1 MISEGTPSDQAV
13 TAKYMG
19 NKTVTRDGV
28 EWQYFEEGEFRE
40 IREEVREYQWVTK
53 K

>member
-1 MISEGTPSDQAV
+1 MSTGYYQPSN
-13 TAKYMG
+13 KHPSNFMG
-19 NKTVTRDGV
+19 YKKVTRDGV

-53 K
+53 N